1 MLADSRPT
9 DNYAVLAHSSL
20 SAANRKSAFVQ
31 MTFFG
36 RYVQT
41 CKPPFKMLEIESR
54 ASSNESLSEIRTAQ
68 MCGTSKWNV
77 AMTDGRLTV
86 NLLK

>member
-1 MLADSRPT
+1 
-9 DNYAVLAHSSL
+9 
-20 SAANRKSAFVQ
+20 

-36 RYVQT
+36 RYVQK
-41 CKPPFKMLEIESR
+41 CKPPFKMLEIESQ
-54 ASSNESLSEIRTAQ
+54 AFSNESSSEIWTVQ

-86 NLLK
+86 SFLKSAGLYQTLATDS